1 MTPYT
6 VFDPA
11 TGQIK
16 RAGWCQDHM
25 VAHQRLDGYE
35 LERISSDPVRQYF
48 DLQTRQPRDLRPMQI
63 NQYGNKFVDLPKPC
77 TLEIRGVRFE
87 IDDGTADVNFEFP
100 GEYTLKFTAPTYQ
113 PFEVV
118 VTV

>member
-16 RAGWCQDHM
+16 RSGWCQDHM
-25 VAHQRLDGYE
+25 VAHQSLDGFE
-35 LERISSDPVRQYF
+35 LVKVSSDPTRQYF
-48 DLQTRQPRDLRPMQI
+48 DLEAREPRDLRPMPI

-77 TLEIRGVRFE
+77 TLDIQGVRFE
-87 IDDGTADVNFEFP
+87 IDDGTADVTFDFP
-100 GEYTLKFTAPTYQ
+100 GEYLLKFTAPTYL

-118 VTV
+118 VKV